1 MMSAMCQNRTPLVSG
16 AIAFDREGLIR
27 SKRDFAY
34 IRHLKLSRFAAIL
47 PAATQ
52 RRLKSAAPR
61 RTLFGSGPLDR
72 NRAAG
77 HPIAGMADEHLTKVA
92 ANRGPRDLGR

>member
-1 MMSAMCQNRTPLVSG
+1 MSVLCQNRTPLVSG
-16 AIAFDREGLIR
+16 AVAVDREGLIQ
-27 SKRDFAY
+27 SKRDFAH
-34 IRHLKLSRFAAIL
+34 IRHLKLSRCRRGFAA
-47 PAATQ
+47 ATP
-52 RRLKSAAPR
+52 RRLKSTAPR